1 MRKFLDSDFKVIL
14 DKYADDEQVAKT
26 GKKLINK
33 YFDGC
38 EAPEPLRNSVTEQ
51 TVALSFVITQLSAY
65 HQSKPDKLKPE
76 QMLRIIFAAISQRSV
91 NEAVRKLFTV
101 LTTGFSLQPTPSP
114 RSK

>member
-76 QMLRIIFAAISQRSV
+76 QMLRIIFAAISLV
-91 NEAVRKLFTV
+91 AKDIDADY
-101 LTTGFSLQPTPSP
+101 TGWLDDVINVVPVD
-114 RSK
+114 